1 MNTLLTVL
9 IAVVGVPAA
18 TVAYVLVIERL
29 LDVLPERLQP
39 RLRPWLWLAPA
50 LVFLLVFL
58 IYPMLQTARLSLYD
72 QNSAQFVGLGN
83 YIYAFTH
90 PEILITLRN
99 NLFWL
104 ILFPLMSLVLGL
116 ITAVLFDRVRYES
129 VAKAVVFLPMAISA
143 VAAGVIWKL
152 MLEYRPP
159 GLPQIGTINALLT
172 ALVPGFQPQAW
183 LTNQSINNFVLIGVA
198 LWTATGF
205 NMVILSAGLKS
216 IPTEVLEAA
225 RIDGA
230 NEWQIF
236 WRITIPMLSS
246 TITVVLTTQLIAAI
260 KVFDI
265 VYVLTNGL
273 YDTEVLANRMY
284 RELFQFQQSGR
295 ASAIAVML
303 LLAIIPIMLRNIREF
318 ARQEAIR

>member
-1 MNTLLTVL
+1 MDTLLIVL

-29 LDVLPERLQP
+29 LGVLPERIQP

-58 IYPMLQTARLSLYD
+58 ISPMLQTARLSLYD
-72 QNSAQFVGLGN
+72 QNSTRFVGLDN

-116 ITAVLFDRVRYES
+116 LTAVLFDRVRYES
-129 VAKAVVFLPMAISA
+129 FAKAIVFLPMAISA

-172 ALVPGFQPQAW
+172 ALIPGFQPQAW
-183 LTNQSINNFVLIGVA
+183 LTNQSINNVMLIGVA
-198 LWTATGF
+198 LWTVPGF
-205 NMVILSAGLKS
+205 NMVILSAGLRS
-216 IPTEVLEAA
+216 IPMEILEAA

-236 WRITIPMLSS
+236 WRITIPILAPRSPSSSPRRSSRRSRYLTLSMYS
-246 TITVVLTTQLIAAI
+246 PMACMTQ
-260 KVFDI
+260 
-265 VYVLTNGL
+265 
-273 YDTEVLANRMY
+273 RC
-284 RELFQFQQSGR
+284 
-295 ASAIAVML
+295 
-303 LLAIIPIMLRNIREF
+303 
-318 ARQEAIR
+318 